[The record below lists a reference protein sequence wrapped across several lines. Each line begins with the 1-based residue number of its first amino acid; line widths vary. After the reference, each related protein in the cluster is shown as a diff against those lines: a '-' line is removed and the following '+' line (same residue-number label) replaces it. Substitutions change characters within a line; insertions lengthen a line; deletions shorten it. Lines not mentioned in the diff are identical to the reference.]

1 MAFPPPAIAASIP
14 PKRRLASS
22 RRRFGFLPSDRRA
35 VAFRPVAG
43 PLISLL
49 SDFGARDPSAAI
61 MRGVVLG
68 ICPDA
73 RIVDISHEVRKYA
86 IRDGALLLWCALP
99 YLPSG
104 FHVAVVDP
112 GVGTARRPIAIATGR
127 GDVLIGPDNG
137 LLVAAARKL
146 DGISA
151 VHELADPRFRLPV
164 VSSSF
169 HGRDV
174 FAPAAAHL
182 ATGVPVQ
189 ELGPVLDPDALVASP
204 IREPTIRAGSLETAI
219 VYVDTFGNVKLGAVR
234 EDLDRALGPLAP
246 GDALHLEVTTRT
258 GATEAIDTTWQ
269 ATFGDVAAGETLVY
283 EDSYRRIC
291 LAAREADAAAKHG
304 LADDLELTVRRA

>member
-1 MAFPPPAIAASIP
+1 MT
-14 PKRRLASS
+14 
-22 RRRFGFLPSDRRA
+22 
-35 VAFRPVAG
+35 G

-61 MRGVVLG
+61 MRGVALG

-73 RIVDISHEVRKYA
+73 RIVDISHEVRKFS

-99 YLPSG
+99 YLPVG

-127 GDVLIGPDNG
+127 GDVLVGPDNG

-146 DGISA
+146 DGVTA

-164 VSSSF
+164 VSTSF
-169 HGRDV
+169 HGRDI

-182 ATGVPVQ
+182 ATGVPIG
-189 ELGPVLDPDALVASP
+189 ELGPALVPEALVASP
-204 IREPTIRAGSLETAI
+204 IREPAIRAGTLETAI

-234 EDLDRALGPLAP
+234 DQLEEALGPLAS
-246 GDALHLEVTTRT
+246 GDGLRLDVATSSGTT
-258 GATEAIDTTWQ
+258 EPIHTTWQ
-269 ATFGDVAAGETLVY
+269 TTFGDVPPGETLVY

-304 LADDLELTVRRA
+304 LTDDLEVTVHRA